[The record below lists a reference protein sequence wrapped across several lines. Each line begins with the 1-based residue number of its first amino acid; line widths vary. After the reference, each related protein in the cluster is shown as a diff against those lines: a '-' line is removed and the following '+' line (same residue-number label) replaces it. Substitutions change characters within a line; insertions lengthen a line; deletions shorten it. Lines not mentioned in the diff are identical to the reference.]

1 MVRKLQVIEARP
13 GSLRL
18 QVELAVG
25 LRAFL
30 PIVAG
35 GDVLAAGETSAG
47 VTHFSL
53 R

>member
-1 MVRKLQVIEARP
+1 MRGWQ
-13 GSLRL
+13 GLREVAE